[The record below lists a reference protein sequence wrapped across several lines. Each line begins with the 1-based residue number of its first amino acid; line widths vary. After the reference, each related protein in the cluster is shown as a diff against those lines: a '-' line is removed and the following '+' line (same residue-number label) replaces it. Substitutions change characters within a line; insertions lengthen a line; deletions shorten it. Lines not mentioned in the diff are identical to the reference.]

1 MLVVTWLAVAVLA
14 LVAVAGLIEPMLA
27 LLGIAGLALVP
38 VAGLIEPMLALLGIT
53 GLGIARLL
61 ETVLLIPGL
70 PLLVLTVLAVPGL
83 FELPLLVLAVLVWL
97 AEARLALLVVVTG
110 LGGLVPLLFAAR
122 CEAVLLWF
130 PARVRLLICHGAP
143 LDAASASWLVTG
155 FLPRSPPGPVGEH
168 NRSAGPACR
177 ESQRTVRIACSQGSA
192 AIDLAISTR
201 NLLVSRGCR
210 RGSRVLRSPVPLPC
224 AAADRRAR

>member
-1 MLVVTWLAVAVLA
+1 MLAPLGITGLA

-27 LLGIAGLALVP
+27 LQ
-38 VAGLIEPMLALLGIT
+38 GIT

-61 ETVLLIPGL
+61 EPVLLIPGL
-70 PLLVLTVLAVPGL
+70 TLLVLTVLAVPGL
-83 FELPLLVLAVLVWL
+83 FEPGLPLLVLTVLVWL

-110 LGGLVPLLFAAR
+110 LGGLVPLLSAAR

-177 ESQRTVRIACSQGSA
+177 ESQRTVRNACIQGSA
-192 AIDLAISTR
+192 AIDLAISAR
-201 NLLVSRGCR
+201 YLLVSRGCR
-210 RGSRVLRSPVPLPC
+210 RGNRVLRSPVPLPC